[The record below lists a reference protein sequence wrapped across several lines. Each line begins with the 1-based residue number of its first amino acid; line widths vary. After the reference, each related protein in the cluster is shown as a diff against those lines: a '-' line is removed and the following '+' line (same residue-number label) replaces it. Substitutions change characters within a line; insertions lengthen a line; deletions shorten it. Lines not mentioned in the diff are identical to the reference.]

1 MMNMERII
9 LHCDLN
15 NFYASVACKNN
26 PAFKD
31 IPLAVCGDIEAR
43 HGIVL
48 AKNEIAKSFGVKTG
62 EPIWQAKQKCANMI
76 VTGTDFPSYHKYSKM
91 VQAIYARYTDQIE
104 PFGIDECWLD
114 ITGST
119 RLFGSANQIA
129 LKIKESVKAELGL
142 TISVGIS
149 FNKVFAKI
157 GSDMKKPDAITE
169 IPRER
174 FKEILWNK
182 PAEDMLCIGRA
193 TIRAL
198 HEFGIYTI
206 GDLAKANPR
215 TLKDRFGVVGEMLH
229 NYANG
234 KDTSPVA
241 NINDYSPPKSI
252 GRSVT
257 TAQDMK
263 NNSDVWPLLLHLTE
277 DITRQL
283 REHQL
288 YAGGVQIHIRTNDLK
303 TREFSSKL
311 PYPTQLTETLAKE
324 GFKLFVQQF
333 DWHLPL
339 RSAGI
344 RAINLTPNISG
355 TQIGLFDDPIQDV
368 KKEQLESRV
377 YDLRK
382 KYGSD
387 CIIRASVTGFEDKH
401 SEKSAKLPHR
411 KIK

>member
-1 MMNMERII
+1 MKMERII

-26 PAFKD
+26 PELKKL
-31 IPLAVCGDIEAR
+31 PLAVCGDVEAR

-62 EPIWQAKQKCANMI
+62 EPIWQAKQKCANL
-76 VTGTDFPSYHKYSKM
+76 VTTGTDFESYHKYSKM

-119 RLFGSANQIA
+119 RLFGSAYEIA
-129 LKIKESVKAELGL
+129 FKIKESIKSELDL

-169 IPRER
+169 IPSSH

-182 PAEDMLCIGRA
+182 PAEDMLCIGKSTR
-193 TIRAL
+193 RAL
-198 HEFGIYTI
+198 HELGIYTI
-206 GDLAKANPR
+206 GDLAKSNIN
-215 TLKDRFGVVGEMLH
+215 TLKDRFGVVGETLH

-234 KDTSPVA
+234 KDNSEVA
-241 NINDYSPPKSI
+241 SINDYTPPKSI

-257 TAQDMK
+257 TSQDMLS
-263 NNSDVWPLLLHLTE
+263 NRDVWPLLLHLTE
-277 DITRQL
+277 DVTRQL
-283 REHQL
+283 REHRL
-288 YAGGVQIHIRTNDLK
+288 YAGGVQIHIRTNDLVAK
-303 TREFSSKL
+303 EFSAKL

-324 GFKLFVQQF
+324 GFKLFVKQF

-339 RSAGI
+339 RAAGI
-344 RAINLTPNISG
+344 RATHLTPDISG
-355 TQIGLFDDPIQDV
+355 VQIGLFDNPVLDI
-368 KKEQLESRV
+368 KKEKLESRV
-377 YDLRK
+377 FDLRQ
-382 KYGSD
+382 KYGSE
-387 CIIRASVTGFEDKH
+387 CVTRARITD
-401 SEKSAKLPHR
+401 LNL
-411 KIK
+411 